1 MTPTELG
8 AILTTV
14 LLALIGVVWGML
26 RSDIAELKARVTAAE
41 RESARLVTEH
51 ARSEERDKAFEGGI
65 ERLTKAIDDFDTR
78 IGKQIDNLSRVV
90 AELTRRHTPPGGYK
104 YIGGPVDKKKKDEE

>member
-1 MTPTELG
+1 ML
-8 AILTTV
+8 AAMATV
-14 LLALIGVVWGML
+14 MLALIGAVWSAL
-26 RSDIAELKARVTAAE
+26 RGEIAEHKSRIVALE
-41 RESARLVTEH
+41 REATRLSTEH
-51 ARSEERDKAFEGGI
+51 ARSEERDKSFDAGI
-65 ERLTKAIDDFDTR
+65 TRLTKAIDDFDTR